1 MKRLAL
7 IGANGMLAGMLK
19 NTAPAD
25 GQITEFDLPEF
36 DLTSR
41 DQVMTTLGTGGF
53 DVLLNCAAYTS
64 VDGCEAEETLAT
76 RVNGAGPGDLAEAA
90 LASDATLVHVS
101 TDYVFSG
108 TATAPYTEAAS
119 VGPLTAYGRSKLAG
133 EEAILSS
140 GLTRYFIVRTS
151 WLFGPGGKNFVATV
165 LRLAGERDE
174 LGIVSDQIGSP
185 TFTADLAAAL
195 FSLLETRD
203 YGLYHF
209 ANSGQ
214 CSWYEF
220 AGEIVRQARA
230 QGLLARTPLIK
241 PLTTDEYPL
250 PARRPAYSVL
260 ATDKIRTTTGIT
272 IPAWQ
277 DALMRY
283 LASRN

>member
-19 NTAPAD
+19 GTAPAA
-25 GQITEFDLPEF
+25 GHITEFDLPEF

-41 DQVMTTLGTGGF
+41 DQVMTTLGSGGF
-53 DVLLNCAAYTS
+53 DVLLNCAAYTD
-64 VDGCEAEETLAT
+64 VDGCEAEESPAT
-76 RVNGAGPGDLAEAA
+76 RVNGAGPGYLAEAA
-90 LASDATLVHVS
+90 LASGATLVHVS

-108 TATAPYTEAAS
+108 TASAPYTEAAS
-119 VGPLTAYGRSKLAG
+119 VGPLTAYGRSKLVG

-151 WLFGPGGKNFVATV
+151 WLFGPGGKNFVETV

-174 LGIVSDQIGSP
+174 LGIVADQTGSP
-185 TFTADLAAAL
+185 TFTADLAAAI

-203 YGLYHF
+203 FGLYHF

-214 CSWYEF
+214 CSWHEF

-230 QGLLARTPLIK
+230 LGLLERTPLIK
-241 PLTTDEYPL
+241 PLTTAEYPL
-250 PARRPAYSVL
+250 PAPRPAYSVL
-260 ATDKIRTTTGIT
+260 ATDKIRTTTGIV

-283 LASRN
+283 LALRN

>member
-1 MKRLAL
+1 
-7 IGANGMLAGMLK
+7 MLAGMLK
-19 NTAPAD
+19 STAPAD
-25 GQITEFDLPEF
+25 FLFTEFDLPEF
-36 DLTSR
+36 DLTSY

-53 DVLLNCAAYTS
+53 DVLINCAAYTN
-64 VDGCEAEETLAT
+64 VDGCEAEEALAT
-76 RVNGAGPGDLAEAA
+76 RVNGAGPGFLAEAA
-90 LASDATLVHVS
+90 LASGATLVHVS
-101 TDYVFSG
+101 TDYVFPG
-108 TATAPYTEAAS
+108 TATAPYTEAAP

-140 GLTRYFIVRTS
+140 ALTRYFIVRTS
-151 WLFGPGGKNFVATV
+151 WLFGPGGKNFVETV

-174 LGIVSDQIGSP
+174 LGIVSDQVGSP
-185 TFTADLAAAL
+185 TYTADLAVSI
-195 FSLLETRD
+195 FSLLGTRD

-241 PLTTDEYPL
+241 PLSTDEYPL
-250 PARRPAYSVL
+250 PARRPAYSVM

-272 IPAWQ
+272 IPVWQ

-283 LASRN
+283 FAIRN